1 MTEKEILKEITSI
14 DTSFFADG
22 LSFGEHFEQT
32 QSQYP
37 AEILLFS
44 TPDEFVK
51 KYYYNYSEKMLRY
64 IVRDAKSIQKV
75 KEVGEDDHLFDAVND
90 EDQSSISF
98 SSLDVV
104 NKVIVYDDFRKL
116 ITHDPKT
123 GHYECFFIDVAEEEA
138 KAIVDDFTSVFN
150 IDRPMI
156 DNTIVDAEPDSL
168 DNDED
173 RDKFEEITED
183 EFSAAASTIAKWM
196 LSDGATKKVTFF
208 INDEGIVELDI
219 HSKMFFN
226 GEGGEERL

>member
-1 MTEKEILKEITSI
+1 MTPKEILKEITSI
-14 DTSFFADG
+14 DTNFFADG

-44 TPDEFVK
+44 TPDKFVK

-64 IVRDAKSIQKV
+64 IVRDTKSIEKV
-75 KEVGEDDHLFDAVND
+75 KEISKDDHLFDAVND
-90 EDQSSISF
+90 DDQSSISF

-104 NKVIVYDDFRKL
+104 NKVVVYDDFHKL
-116 ITHDPKT
+116 VTHDPKT
-123 GHYECFFIDVAEEEA
+123 GHYECFFIDVTEEEA
-138 KAIVDDFTSVFN
+138 KAIVEDFTSVFS

-168 DNDED
+168 DED
-173 RDKFEEITED
+173 DVEEITQD

-208 INDEGIVELDI
+208 INDKGMVELDI
-219 HSKMFFN
+219 HSKMFFA
-226 GEGGEERL
+226 GEDEDDVIS

>member
-1 MTEKEILKEITSI
+1 MMTEKEILEEITSI

-64 IVRDAKSIQKV
+64 IVSDRKSIQTV
-75 KEVGEDDHLFDAVND
+75 KEISKEDHLFDAVND

-104 NKVIVYDDFRKL
+104 NKVVVYDDFHKL
-116 ITHDPKT
+116 VTHDPKT
-123 GHYECFFIDVAEEEA
+123 GHYECFFIDVPEEEA
-138 KAIVDDFTSVFN
+138 KAIVEDFTSVFS
-150 IDRPMI
+150 IDRQMVDDSII
-156 DNTIVDAEPDSL
+156 DINPDIL
-168 DNDED
+168 DNDKEEI
-173 RDKFEEITED
+173 EEITQD

-208 INDEGIVELDI
+208 LNDEGVVELDI
-219 HSKMFFN
+219 NSKMFFA
-226 GEGGEERL
+226 EDDEEKTQ